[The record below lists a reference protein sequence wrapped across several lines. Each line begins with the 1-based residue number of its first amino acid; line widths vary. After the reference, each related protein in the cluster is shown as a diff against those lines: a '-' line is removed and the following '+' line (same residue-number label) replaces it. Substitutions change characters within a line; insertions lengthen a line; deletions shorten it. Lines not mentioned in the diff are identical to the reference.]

1 MNIQALIVLSSFSF
15 VILISIA
22 VCLYRI
28 RYNRAKHRR
37 LNLILA
43 DPEVRSAVHQL
54 IRNQYFENPQTVE
67 DRRSN
72 SRRALAMVRLKKLV
86 KDHDLRRVIYRLTDK
101 SKW

>member
-15 VILISIA
+15 VILVSLA
-22 VCLYRI
+22 ACLYRI
-28 RYNRAKHRR
+28 RYNRTKGRR
-37 LNLILA
+37 LSLVLA
-43 DPEVRSAVHQL
+43 DPEIRSVLHQL
-54 IRNQYFENPQTVE
+54 IRNQYFENPRTVE

-86 KDHDLRRVIYRLTDK
+86 EDHDLRRMIYRLTDK